1 MKIVQS
7 QRDYDACEFDDS
19 SKFEVQVKGNLR
31 GICTSGK
38 ASVHLFFIFSVIE
51 AAYKLTFFAFPEP
64 TLLRTI
70 DQAGTCRI
78 C

>member
-1 MKIVQS
+1 MRANLTIVAS
-7 QRDYDACEFDDS
+7 
-19 SKFEVQVKGNLR
+19 LR
-31 GICTSGK
+31 FRLKEICVGICTSGK
-38 ASVHLFFIFSVIE
+38 ASVHFLFIFSVIE

>member
-1 MKIVQS
+1 MRANLTIVAS
-7 QRDYDACEFDDS
+7 
-19 SKFEVQVKGNLR
+19 LR
-31 GICTSGK
+31 FRLKEICVGICTSGK
-38 ASVHLFFIFSVIE
+38 ASVHLLFIFSVIE